1 MRKMRKGFTLIEL
14 LVVIAVMGILG
25 TMAMISGQEATDAAR
40 ANNIADG
47 LEKAAAAMM
56 MYYSDNADSINENGT
71 TADAVT
77 TGANAYLKTKLVATS
92 AEGKYSVSIVGT
104 GSAAKW
110 YAQYINS

>member
-25 TMAMISGQEATDAAR
+25 TMAMVSGQEATDAAR

-56 MYYSDNADSINENGT
+56 MYYSDNADIINTKGT
-71 TADAVT
+71 TIDAVR
-77 TGANAYLKTKLVATS
+77 TGANAYLKTKLVADS
-92 AEGKYSVSIVGT
+92 AAGQYSVFIT
-104 GSAAKW
+104 QEAAPNDKD
-110 YAQYINS
+110 AG